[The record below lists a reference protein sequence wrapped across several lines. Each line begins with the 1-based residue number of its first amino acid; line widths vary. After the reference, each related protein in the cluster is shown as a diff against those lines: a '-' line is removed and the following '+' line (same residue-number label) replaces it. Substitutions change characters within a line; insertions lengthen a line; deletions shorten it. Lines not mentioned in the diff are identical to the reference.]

1 MKITSYIFL
10 LLLISASTAWA
21 DEKQNAFSPRQ
32 GATELVVKTIGEAE
46 RSVCVAA
53 YSFTS
58 EPIAQALID
67 AHGKGVDV
75 TVVLDKSQ
83 RKQKRSLYHRLKER
97 GIPTRINDNYAI
109 MHNKFMV
116 IDEKV
121 LQLGSFNYT
130 KAAEKRNAENVLVV
144 RRNKKVIRSY
154 ADQCRKLW
162 EEADQEDGVTEGTTY
177 PTWGK

>member
-1 MKITSYIFL
+1 MRIFCLVFL
-10 LLLISASTAWA
+10 LLLASYPAHSSDA
-21 DEKQNAFSPRQ
+21 KENAFSPRQ

-46 RSVCVAA
+46 QSICVTA

-67 AHGKGVDV
+67 AHNNGVDV
-75 TVVLDKSQ
+75 LVVLDKSQ
-83 RKQKRSLYHRLKER
+83 RKQKKSLYHYLLEN
-97 GIPTRINDNYAI
+97 GVPTRINDNYAI

-116 IDEKV
+116 IDNKI

-144 RRNKKVIRSY
+144 RRNKKVVQSY
-154 ADQCRKLW
+154 ASQCQKLW
-162 EEADQEDGVTEGTTY
+162 DEADAEESETIAQTVETR
-177 PTWGK
+177 